1 MFGGGRMLIMPAM
14 PAHDLPAWTLVSL
27 RPQGDHTALRRAAAR
42 QGGRLL
48 ALSPWRIVPTDD
60 DATRHALDTALRAGR
75 VVFTSPAA
83 VRSATR
89 LSPLH
94 LRAGS
99 CWLAVG
105 GGTATALHRAGI
117 ADVRVPA
124 RADSEGLLDLPE
136 LGGPAAS
143 STALAG
149 IAVGLVTAPGGRDH
163 LVPALVARG
172 AAVRRADVYRREPVA
187 FSPSAID
194 RLLAAEGP
202 LVLAVSSG
210 QALQHAIERLPAD
223 ALTRLRAGRAVAAS
237 ARLAALTHRCGFA
250 DVAVAPGPR
259 PAQLLSVLA
268 DGGGTAR

>member
-1 MFGGGRMLIMPAM
+1 MSQTHSNTGATDRTDESARDTADAHRVPDRLIRFVLRATLILALLHAYIGWRLLP
-14 PAHDLPAWTLVSL
+14 DLP
-27 RPQGDHTALRRAAAR
+27 
-42 QGGRLL
+42 
-48 ALSPWRIVPTDD
+48 
-60 DATRHALDTALRAGR
+60 
-75 VVFTSPAA
+75 
-83 VRSATR
+83 
-89 LSPLH
+89 
-94 LRAGS
+94 
-99 CWLAVG
+99 
-105 GGTATALHRAGI
+105 GGTGVTA
-117 ADVRVPA
+117 
-124 RADSEGLLDLPE
+124 
-136 LGGPAAS
+136 
-143 STALAG
+143 AG
-149 IAVGLVTAPGGRDH
+149 IAVGLVTAPGGRDQ

-172 AAVRRADVYRREPVA
+172 ATVRRADVYRREPVA